1 MCDKERSWF
10 PRGSYV
16 LLILI
21 AMMLVSGQPA
31 ATTLYQAVQSDGV
44 LLCSTDAP
52 LLALRAR
59 SRLDCS
65 NLCSQLQGESYATFN
80 YKQTQTNCELFN
92 SAAFNCSKIPG
103 CTLYQVCSGLILSL
117 ETNTFVESMKQNVEF
132 KNLICEVHDTV
143 CR

>member
-31 ATTLYQAVQSDGV
+31 ATTLFHAAQSGGV
-44 LLCSTDAP
+44 PQCSTDAP

-65 NLCSQLQGESYATFN
+65 NLCAQLQGESCGAFN
-80 YKQTQTNCELFN
+80 FRQAQTNCELFN
-92 SAAFNCSKIPG
+92 SAALNYNQILD
-103 CTLYQVCSGLILSL
+103 CTLYQVTLSCSHSHMLALC
-117 ETNTFVESMKQNVEF
+117 V
-132 KNLICEVHDTV
+132 
-143 CR
+143 